1 MSQSAA
7 NTEEI
12 PIAPE
17 LAVRFHLL
25 ERRLGFMERRLTYYE
40 AQLDVLEPPAPE
52 EGVEEALTRLGAME
66 RLAAKLEAEAPPD
79 EPDPPSIR
87 FLGWSPLHC
96 RGGDPVRL
104 HLNATGLS
112 EQRTAS
118 LTITEIGRPR
128 PIEER
133 EVTLGEL
140 KHRALVWNPPV
151 LGARARAYTFTVRV
165 ADLEARSA
173 VLLVR
178 D

>member
-1 MSQSAA
+1 M
-7 NTEEI
+7 
-12 PIAPE
+12 APE
-17 LAVRFHLL
+17 VAVRFHLL

-40 AQLDVLEPPAPE
+40 AQLDVLDPPPPE
-52 EGVEEALTRLGAME
+52 EGVEAALA
-66 RLAAKLEAEAPPD
+66 RLAAMEKLALELEAEAPPD
-79 EPDPPSIR
+79 EPDPPGIR

-104 HLNATGLS
+104 HLDATGLS
-112 EQRTAS
+112 ERRTAS

-128 PIEER
+128 AIEER

-151 LGARARAYTFTVRV
+151 LGARARAYVFTVRV
-165 ADLEARSA
+165 AGLEAQSA
-173 VLLVR
+173 ALLVR